1 MNVNVLKS
9 FIRLTIQNVK
19 NVMKLLLDVQIATR
33 RKDPLIVNIN
43 DKINAKNVSILLKIV
58 PNVINRQNKLKAIKE
73 KQFYV
78 IINANNATKAGN

>member
-1 MNVNVLKS
+1 
-9 FIRLTIQNVK
+9 
-19 NVMKLLLDVQIATR
+19 MKLLLDVQIATR

>member
-1 MNVNVLKS
+1 
-9 FIRLTIQNVK
+9 
-19 NVMKLLLDVQIATR
+19 MKLLLDVQIATR

-73 KQFYV
+73 KQLYA

>member
-1 MNVNVLKS
+1 MYGL
-9 FIRLTIQNVK
+9 QQ
-19 NVMKLLLDVQIATR
+19 DR
-33 RKDPLIVNIN
+33 RNIN

>member
-1 MNVNVLKS
+1 
-9 FIRLTIQNVK
+9 
-19 NVMKLLLDVQIATR
+19 MKLLLDVQIATR

-73 KQFYV
+73 KQLYA
-78 IINANNATKAGN
+78 IINANNAKKAGN